1 MTTRGPSHGL
11 DADQLEEAI
20 AFLATAP
27 KGVEP
32 WATQQTEAL
41 QKRLAEVT
49 DEPECFYDDFE
60 DEDDVLSSRKAREKL
75 VGDEPEKM
83 PKGFKLVLAVVL
95 IVGLVVGIWLAGRP
109 AGTQTAGAGSAGTV
123 TMGSSP
129 ESTESADDRLVVLER
144 MVEDD
149 PDDMDARLELGA
161 NYFNRGWI
169 SDAEEQWAYV
179 AEADPDNVMAW
190 YNLGFVYLAQEPSD
204 TARAME
210 MRDKVIE
217 LEPDSELADTIL
229 THMGGLIVEEQGV
242 EEEGGEEPTDS
253 SN

>member
-1 MTTRGPSHGL
+1 
-11 DADQLEEAI
+11 
-20 AFLATAP
+20 
-27 KGVEP
+27 
-32 WATQQTEAL
+32 
-41 QKRLAEVT
+41 
-49 DEPECFYDDFE
+49 
-60 DEDDVLSSRKAREKL
+60 
-75 VGDEPEKM
+75 
-83 PKGFKLVLAVVL
+83 
-95 IVGLVVGIWLAGRP
+95 
-109 AGTQTAGAGSAGTV
+109 
-123 TMGSSP
+123 MGSSP
-129 ESTESADDRLVVLER
+129 ESTESADDRLVVLEQ

-179 AEADPDNVMAW
+179 AEADHDNMIAW

-217 LEPDSELADTIL
+217 LEPDSELANTIL

>member
-95 IVGLVVGIWLAGRP
+95 IVGLVVGKTRRCSDSRGRF
-109 AGTQTAGAGSAGTV
+109 
-123 TMGSSP
+123 
-129 ESTESADDRLVVLER
+129 R
-144 MVEDD
+144 
-149 PDDMDARLELGA
+149 
-161 NYFNRGWI
+161 W
-169 SDAEEQWAYV
+169 
-179 AEADPDNVMAW
+179 
-190 YNLGFVYLAQEPSD
+190 
-204 TARAME
+204 
-210 MRDKVIE
+210 
-217 LEPDSELADTIL
+217 DSY
-229 THMGGLIVEEQGV
+229 HGLFPGEHGV
-242 EEEGGEEPTDS
+242 SG
-253 SN
+253 